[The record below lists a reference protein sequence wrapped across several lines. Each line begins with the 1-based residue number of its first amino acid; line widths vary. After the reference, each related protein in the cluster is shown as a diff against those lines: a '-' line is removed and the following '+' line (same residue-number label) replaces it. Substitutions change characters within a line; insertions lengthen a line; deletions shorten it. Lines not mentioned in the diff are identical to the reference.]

1 MRKIFAKFEAM
12 KDEKGATMIEYT
24 LLAAL
29 ISIVALLAITGAGGK
44 VNTLFETVQSA
55 IP

>member
-1 MRKIFAKFEAM
+1 MRKIFAKLLGER
-12 KDEKGATMIEYT
+12 GATMIEYT

-29 ISIVALLAITGAGGK
+29 ISIVALLAITATGTQVLG
-44 VNTLFETVQSA
+44 LFTTVSTS

>member
-1 MRKIFAKFEAM
+1 MM
-12 KDEKGATMIEYT
+12 KEFLATMKKEKGATMIEYT

-29 ISIVALLAITGAGGK
+29 ISIVALLAITATGTQVMG
-44 VNTLFETVQSA
+44 LFTTVSTA

>member
-1 MRKIFAKFEAM
+1 MMRKIFAKLSGER
-12 KDEKGATMIEYT
+12 GATMIEYT

-29 ISIVALLAITGAGGK
+29 ISIVALVAITGAGQK
-44 VNTLFETVQSA
+44 VLGLFNTVQGS